1 VPPLVQQ
8 ACDALSK
15 ICTLG
20 APARSAVRR
29 AGAADA
35 LVHAIRHLPT
45 KTTSPP
51 KRDKAV
57 ASAEP
62 VVVDITDLNAEADST
77 RIDGSGSTV
86 ALASPEVDGGE
97 ATRTGAEDVQLGKGE
112 ARPATDLDALTV
124 SRAVCHAL
132 TNLANGDLACKLAVA
147 EADGTAVITGA
158 MRKWADD
165 EMLLKIS
172 VGGLANIAGGD
183 ASCLQKVLKV
193 QGVALV
199 VKALKKHG
207 PTSGPFTADACL
219 ALANF
224 AAGKGEGAE
233 AVSDQGGIDALA
245 TALRAHGASEPRVR
259 EWACAAMANLASS
272 GSNDISDNLVDSTAL
287 RAVVGAM
294 GHCAPTET
302 KALDFAV
309 GVWAH
314 LGRSPERCEACVA
327 AGFVEATVKAILAA
341 PFSPPSV
348 RFLEEACRALATI
361 AFQDKSGHSILRE
374 AGALKAL
381 QMMLDRFP
389 KEVKVQE
396 MGRALLSEIS

>member
-1 VPPLVQQ
+1 LLWRSGLMGLLSHACVSGHVPRWPISPLRCICARARARTSMHACSHVGTCRHPPSAQ
-8 ACDALSK
+8 AK
-15 ICTLG
+15 PTHPHR
-20 APARSAVRR
+20 APK
-29 AGAADA
+29 
-35 LVHAIRHLPT
+35 P
-45 KTTSPP
+45 
-51 KRDKAV
+51 
-57 ASAEP
+57 
-62 VVVDITDLNAEADST
+62 
-77 RIDGSGSTV
+77 
-86 ALASPEVDGGE
+86 
-97 ATRTGAEDVQLGKGE
+97 Q
-112 ARPATDLDALTV
+112 
-124 SRAVCHAL
+124 
-132 TNLANGDLACKLAVA
+132 
-147 EADGTAVITGA
+147 
-158 MRKWADD
+158 
-165 EMLLKIS
+165 
-172 VGGLANIAGGD
+172 
-183 ASCLQKVLKV
+183 
-193 QGVALV
+193 
-199 VKALKKHG
+199 
-207 PTSGPFTADACL
+207 
-219 ALANF
+219 
-224 AAGKGEGAE
+224 
-233 AVSDQGGIDALA
+233 
-245 TALRAHGASEPRVR
+245 
-259 EWACAAMANLASS
+259 